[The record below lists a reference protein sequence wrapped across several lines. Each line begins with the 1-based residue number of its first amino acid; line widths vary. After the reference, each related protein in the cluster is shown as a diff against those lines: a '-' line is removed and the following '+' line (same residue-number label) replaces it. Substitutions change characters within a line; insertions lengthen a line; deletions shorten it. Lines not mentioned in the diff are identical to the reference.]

1 MFDFLVGSLLLA
13 FDALFAK
20 KINLKG
26 FLNATI
32 LSIFISFLVG
42 LIFKWWLGLAFV
54 FITLLRKSVLV

>member
-1 MFDFLVGSLLLA
+1 MPF
-13 FDALFAK
+13 FAK

-54 FITLLRKSVLV
+54 FIALLRKSVLVWEKA